1 MIHIHHIGIWVT
13 DLEKIKKFYESYFSA
28 TSNEKYVNPG
38 TGFSSYI
45 LSFNGGSKVE
55 LMNRPDIK
63 KLSGNNNE
71 EFLGWAHIAISVG
84 SREKVDKLT
93 ERFRNDGYVIAGEPR
108 VTGDGFYESVVLDP
122 EGNRIEMTE

>member
-1 MIHIHHIGIWVT
+1 
-13 DLEKIKKFYESYFSA
+13 
-28 TSNEKYVNPG
+28 
-38 TGFSSYI
+38 
-45 LSFNGGSKVE
+45 
-55 LMNRPDIK
+55 MNRPDIK